1 LLFFFFFSCLSCS
14 SLLRILLL
22 LVVVLL
28 LRLPEDFTIPSFA
41 FLVALLIV
49 LDRENGD
56 GGRCGNSANNCTSSS
71 ADVFHAAGVCNSTF
85 FF

>member
-1 LLFFFFFSCLSCS
+1 LLFFFFSCLSCS
-14 SLLRILLL
+14 SLLRILLLL

-28 LRLPEDFTIPSFA
+28 LRLPEDFTIPSLA

-71 ADVFHAAGVCNSTF
+71 GDVFHAAGVCNSTF